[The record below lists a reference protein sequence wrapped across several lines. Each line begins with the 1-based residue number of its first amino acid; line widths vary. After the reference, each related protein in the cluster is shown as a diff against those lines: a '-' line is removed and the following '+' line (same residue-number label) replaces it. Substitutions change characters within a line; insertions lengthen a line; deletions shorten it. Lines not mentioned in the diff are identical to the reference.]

1 MQFLKEHLTGHYAW
15 PQEAS
20 INLFTGTPTRR
31 IFDRQNGNQVLFL
44 INAAAILF
52 ANFSIEQGRALEKM
66 ISDNLSL
73 QTQSELSVFS
83 WLRSQGVA
91 F

>member
-15 PQEAS
+15 PSEAAC
-20 INLFTGTPTRR
+20 NLFTGMPTRR

-52 ANFSIEQGRALEKM
+52 TNFSIEQGRALERM

-73 QTQSELSVFS
+73 QIQSELSVFS
-83 WLRSQGVA
+83 WLRSQRVA
-91 F
+91 S